1 MSTETDTSE
10 PRSDRIDQTSFFGLP
25 EEYTE
30 YASARSVILP
40 IPYERT
46 TSYGQGTALGP
57 AAIHAASTQVE
68 YWEEMTRSEP
78 CFAGIASLPPV
89 ASGQSTPE
97 ASVESIRLAAR
108 PHLEAGK
115 FLVSLGGEHA
125 VSVGLFEAVRDVHG
139 PVGVVQF
146 DAHADLRQSYQG
158 SELSHACIMRRAVDA
173 EHLSLAVGIRALC
186 KEESELID
194 SRSLPTIWGWELADA
209 KASFERHLESL
220 PDTVYL
226 TFDVDYFDPTV
237 MPATGTPVP
246 GGGEWYPTLELLDVL
261 FRRKRVLAMD
271 VVELAPRPDLHACD
285 FLTASLIYKC
295 LAFEQRAGNV

>member
-1 MSTETDTSE
+1 MTD
-10 PRSDRIDQTSFFGLP
+10 PTSFFDLP
-25 EEYTE
+25 DEHSEYD
-30 YASARSVILP
+30 SARTAILP

-46 TSYGQGTALGP
+46 TSYGQGTSLGP
-57 AAIHAASTQVE
+57 AAIHAASMQVE
-68 YWEEMTRSEP
+68 FWEEMTRSEP
-78 CFAGIASLPPV
+78 YLTGIATLPSV
-89 ASGQSTPE
+89 ACGQATPE
-97 ASVESIRLAAR
+97 EVVENIRTAAR
-108 PHLEAGK
+108 SHLEAGK

-139 PVGVVQF
+139 PIGVVQF

-158 SELSHACIMRRAVDA
+158 SELSHACIMHRALDA
-173 EHLSLAVGIRALC
+173 EHPTLAVGIRALC
-186 KEESELID
+186 KEESDLID
-194 SRSLPTIWGWELADA
+194 RRALPTIWGWELADA
-209 KASFERHLESL
+209 KASFESHLDSL
-220 PDTVYL
+220 PETVYL

-246 GGGEWYPTLELLDVL
+246 GGGEWYPTLELLEVL